1 MIALGL
7 LSIWQPSAAANSS
20 GVAGLAL
27 VLKADKETY
36 GQGEPIKLT
45 IHVINRGSEPVTLRF
60 LSAQR
65 YDVAVK
71 SLEGREIW
79 RWSDGQMF
87 AQVMGE
93 ETLQTGI
100 RVRTYRITVREYL
113 PSGRYVVIGTIAA
126 QEALLSESI
135 TISID

>member
-1 MIALGL
+1 MALGL
-7 LSIWQPSAAANSS
+7 LSIWQASATARSP
-20 GVAGLAL
+20 GLAGLGL
-27 VLKADKETY
+27 VLRADKETTY

-45 IHVINRGSEPVTLRF
+45 LHVTNRGTEPATLHF

-71 SLEGREIW
+71 NLEGQEIR
-79 RWSDGQMF
+79 RWSNGQMF

-93 ETLQTGI
+93 ETLQPG
-100 RVRTYRITVREYL
+100 RRARTHRITVRERFS
-113 PSGRYVVIGTIAA
+113 PGRYTVIGMIPA
-126 QEALLSESI
+126 QEELLSESI

>member
-1 MIALGL
+1 MALGL
-7 LSIWQPSAAANSS
+7 LSIWQASAAARSP
-20 GVAGLAL
+20 GLAGLGL
-27 VLKADKETY
+27 VLKADKETTY

-45 IHVINRGSEPVTLRF
+45 LHVINRGTEPVTLHF

-71 SLEGREIW
+71 NLEGQEIW
-79 RWSDGQMF
+79 RWSNGQMF

-93 ETLQTGI
+93 ETLQPGRRAWTN
-100 RVRTYRITVREYL
+100 RITVRECF
-113 PSGRYVVIGTIAA
+113 SAGRYTVIGTIPA
-126 QEALLSESI
+126 QEELLSESI

>member
-1 MIALGL
+1 MALGL
-7 LSIWQPSAAANSS
+7 LSVWQPSAVAKSQ
-20 GVAGLAL
+20 GLAGLGI

-45 IHVINRGSEPVTLRF
+45 LHVINRGTEPVTLHF

-71 SLEGREIW
+71 NLEGQEIW
-79 RWSDGQMF
+79 RWSNGQMF

-93 ETLQTGI
+93 ETLQPG
-100 RVRTYRITVREYL
+100 RKARTYRITVRERL
-113 PSGRYVVIGTIAA
+113 SSGRYTVIGMIPA
-126 QEALLSESI
+126 QEELLSESI

>member
-1 MIALGL
+1 LIALGL

-27 VLKADKETY
+27 VLKADKESY

-45 IHVINRGSEPVTLRF
+45 IHVMNRRTEPVTLRF

-79 RWSDGQMF
+79 RWSNGRMF
-87 AQVMGE
+87 AQVIGD
-93 ETLQTGI
+93 ETFQAGT
-100 RVRTYRITVREYL
+100 RVRIYHITMREHL
-113 PSGRYVVIGTIAA
+113 PPGRYVVIGTIPA
-126 QEALLSESI
+126 QEAVLSGSI
-135 TISID
+135 TISIH

>member
-1 MIALGL
+1 MALGL
-7 LSIWQPSAAANSS
+7 LSIWQASAAAKSP
-20 GVAGLAL
+20 GLAGLGL

-36 GQGEPIKLT
+36 AQGDPIKL
-45 IHVINRGSEPVTLRF
+45 ILHVTNRGTEPVTLYF

-71 SLEGREIW
+71 NLEGQEIW
-79 RWSDGQMF
+79 RWSNGRMF

-93 ETLQTGI
+93 ETLQPG
-100 RVRTYRITVREYL
+100 RRARTHRITVRERFS
-113 PSGRYVVIGTIAA
+113 PGRYTVIGTIPA
-126 QEALLSESI
+126 QEELLSESI

>member
-1 MIALGL
+1 MALGL
-7 LSIWQPSAAANSS
+7 LRIWQPSAEAKS
-20 GVAGLAL
+20 AGLAGLGL

-36 GQGEPIKLT
+36 GHGEPIKLT
-45 IHVINRGSEPVTLRF
+45 LHVTNRGTEPATLHF

-71 SLEGREIW
+71 NLKGQEVW
-79 RWSDGQMF
+79 RWSNGQMF

-93 ETLQTGI
+93 ETLQPGRRAWTN
-100 RVRTYRITVREYL
+100 RITVRERFS
-113 PSGRYVVIGTIAA
+113 PGRYTVIGMIPA
-126 QEALLSESI
+126 QEELLSESI

>member
-1 MIALGL
+1 MALGL
-7 LSIWQPSAAANSS
+7 LSIWQPSAESKS
-20 GVAGLAL
+20 PGLAGLGL
-27 VLKADKETY
+27 VLKADKETH

-45 IHVINRGSEPVTLRF
+45 LHVTNRGTDPVTLRF

-71 SLEGREIW
+71 NLKGQEVW
-79 RWSDGQMF
+79 RWSSGQMF

-93 ETLQTGI
+93 ETLQPG
-100 RVRTYRITVREYL
+100 RRARTYRITVRERL
-113 PSGRYVVIGTIAA
+113 SPGRYAVIGTIPA
-126 QEALLSESI
+126 QEELLSESI

>member
-1 MIALGL
+1 MALGL
-7 LSIWQPSAAANSS
+7 LGIWQPSAEARSS
-20 GVAGLAL
+20 GLAGLGL
-27 VLKADKETY
+27 VLKTDKETY

-45 IHVINRGSEPVTLRF
+45 LHVINRGTEPVTLHF

-71 SLEGREIW
+71 NLEGQEIW
-79 RWSDGQMF
+79 RWSNGQMF

-93 ETLQTGI
+93 ETLQPG
-100 RVRTYRITVREYL
+100 RRARTHRITVRERFS
-113 PSGRYVVIGTIAA
+113 PGRYTVIGMIPA
-126 QEALLSESI
+126 QERLLSESI

>member
-1 MIALGL
+1 MALGL
-7 LSIWQPSAAANSS
+7 LSVWQPSAVAKSQ
-20 GVAGLAL
+20 GLAGLGL

-36 GQGEPIKLT
+36 GQGEHINL
-45 IHVINRGSEPVTLRF
+45 ILHVINRGAEPVTLHF

-71 SLEGREIW
+71 NLEGQEIW
-79 RWSDGQMF
+79 RWSNGQMF

-93 ETLQTGI
+93 ETLQPG
-100 RVRTYRITVREYL
+100 RRARTHRITVRERFS
-113 PSGRYVVIGTIAA
+113 PGRYTVIGMIPA
-126 QEALLSESI
+126 QEELLSESI

>member
-1 MIALGL
+1 MALGL
-7 LSIWQPSAAANSS
+7 LSVWQPSA
-20 GVAGLAL
+20 VAKSQGLAGFGL

-45 IHVINRGSEPVTLRF
+45 LHVINRGTEPVTLHF
-60 LSAQR
+60 LSARR

-71 SLEGREIW
+71 NLEGQEIW
-79 RWSDGQMF
+79 RWSNGQMF

-93 ETLQTGI
+93 ETLQPG
-100 RVRTYRITVREYL
+100 RKARTHRITVRDRFS
-113 PSGRYVVIGTIAA
+113 PGRYTVIGMIPA
-126 QEALLSESI
+126 QEELLSESI